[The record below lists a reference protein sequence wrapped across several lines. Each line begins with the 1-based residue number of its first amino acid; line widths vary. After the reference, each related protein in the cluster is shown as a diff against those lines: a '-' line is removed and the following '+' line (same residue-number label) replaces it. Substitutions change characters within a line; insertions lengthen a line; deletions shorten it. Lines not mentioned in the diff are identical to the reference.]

1 MICRYV
7 YLYIYIYAIIIQY
20 IYIICIFIIFASQK
34 LNIICFVLQ
43 PFDGADP
50 LLYWE
55 RHHGWLIQGESSAPW
70 SSRSKDRGI
79 QIQQDSTRK
88 NGPSFEL
95 IYLQV
100 PSFLTAGRTL
110 PKWMKRAVGFCKKKT
125 KMGLV
130 CGPVWHV
137 QVERRCLKT
146 LREHGNTIH
155 QENANPNVQLSNI
168 QQVQHFISLDSTRP
182 IQAFKFSFSPMC
194 TSPLRELAPNP
205 S

>member
-1 MICRYV
+1 MLTRFSTERGTTDDWSRENHQHLGRRGQKIGEFKSSKILLEKMAPLSNWFTYKYLRSWLPAERYRSEWSV
-7 YLYIYIYAIIIQY
+7 LWG
-20 IYIICIFIIFASQK
+20 FA
-34 LNIICFVLQ
+34 
-43 PFDGADP
+43 
-50 LLYWE
+50 
-55 RHHGWLIQGESSAPW
+55 
-70 SSRSKDRGI
+70 
-79 QIQQDSTRK
+79 
-88 NGPSFEL
+88 
-95 IYLQV
+95 
-100 PSFLTAGRTL
+100 
-110 PKWMKRAVGFCKKKT
+110 KKT